1 MNNDICS
8 ICLDNI
14 DNSNEIH
21 ELRCGHIFH
30 TKCIIRWFREGYVN
44 GKCPLC
50 LDNPSRKSN
59 YGLKYYGYNFNSFII
74 DQRCSTLKKYNKKN
88 KDKNLKLNSQLMKL
102 KNLEK
107 DLIIIKN
114 DIKIFHNEENYK
126 KVKKKSKELSKNLRN
141 KNNRINNL
149 KCKIISNYPTLM
161 I

>member
-1 MNNDICS
+1 MNNEICS

-14 DNSNEIH
+14 DQSNENH

-30 TKCIIRWFREGYVN
+30 TKCIIRWFRETYVS

-59 YGLKYYGYNFNSFII
+59 PGLKYYGYNFNSKII
-74 DQRCSTLKKYNKKN
+74 DSRCSSLKKYNKKN
-88 KDKNLKLNSQLMKL
+88 KDKNIKLNSHLIKL

-107 DLIIIKN
+107 DLQIIKN
-114 DIKIFHNEENYK
+114 NIKLFHNEEKYI

-141 KNNRINNL
+141 KNSQINNL
-149 KCKIISNYPTLM
+149 KCKIFSNYQTLM